1 MRSISLPGLVLWLP
15 LGSPAACLEHTQP
28 VALNRRTKKHPPDSL
43 SLAFLDSSHQAI
55 PHGLRTSQ
63 SAPHCA
69 HIADAVAYKGPSWSP
84 ALPPF
89 SFPIPSP
96 TPADIP
102 PLLLS
107 NAPASGIRGPQVTP
121 PPSPGPPL
129 AGSSLFYNL
138 CSLLLHRH
146 APSHSYTGV
155 VISLELLLTVKTT
168 AAAHQNIFNKSKDW
182 TRSSWDLHCYFKP
195 TWCLGAIR
203 STEFHTHLVAS
214 VLVYPAIVVQYCV
227 IVQSFWPVIVFLP
240 DKVSVVV
247 VLKDKFT
254 PKKNDVNSVV
264 ICSRLLVR
272 MEKSDECLVISVT
285 FLQLQNKTE

>member
-1 MRSISLPGLVLWLP
+1 MHHTALTLQTPSLTKVHPEAPPFLLFRSP
-15 LGSPAACLEHTQP
+15 
-28 VALNRRTKKHPPDSL
+28 
-43 SLAFLDSSHQAI
+43 F
-55 PHGLRTSQ
+55 
-63 SAPHCA
+63 
-69 HIADAVAYKGPSWSP
+69 P
-84 ALPPF
+84 ALRQQT
-89 SFPIPSP
+89 S
-96 TPADIP
+96 P

-272 MEKSDECLVISVT
+272 VESQMSVWWSASRFCSCRTKQSRSVLLNSWSRCGLITASSPIST
-285 FLQLQNKTE
+285 